1 MPHAGLALRCA
12 PNKIDTRTSRK
23 SGYMNDLL
31 RIEDLTVRYGAVTA
45 LDRLNLT
52 VRRDELF
59 VLLGGSGSGKT
70 TLLRAIG
77 GFVRP
82 ASGSIALDGVDLA
95 PLPPH
100 RRRVNTVFQSGAL
113 FPHLS
118 VAANIGFGPRQRGM
132 ERAAIAARVEHL
144 LALVRLE
151 GYGARRPHQLSGG
164 QQQRVALAR
173 GLAAE
178 PALLLLDEPLSALDR
193 GLRAETAG
201 ELVRLQ
207 KRLGTTFIQVTHD
220 QQEALTIADRI
231 GVMREGRMTQV
242 GTPREIYDSPADR
255 FVAAFMGVENLWPGV
270 IRDDGVAVGVPDLGA
285 EIRLAGP
292 RPPGRATYG
301 IRSERI
307 SIGAAPDANQLTGTV
322 ERSNYAGDTITHDIR
337 VGSASVRITE
347 PAYGATPREGR
358 ITLSFP
364 ASAGMV
370 LPP

>member
-1 MPHAGLALRCA
+1 M
-12 PNKIDTRTSRK
+12 TE
-23 SGYMNDLL
+23 LL
-31 RIEDLTVRYGAVTA
+31 RIEDLTVRYGTITA

-52 VRRDELF
+52 VRRGELF
-59 VLLGGSGSGKT
+59 VLLGDSGSGKT

-82 ASGSIALDGVDLA
+82 ASGSIALDGADLA
-95 PLPPH
+95 SLPPH
-100 RRRVNTVFQSGAL
+100 RRPVNTVFQSGAL

-132 ERAAIAARVEHL
+132 SRAAIATRVEQL

-151 GYGARRPHQLSGG
+151 GYGARRPDQLSGG

-178 PALLLLDEPLSALDR
+178 PALLLLDEPLSALDH
-193 GLRAETAG
+193 GLRAETAA

-220 QQEALTIADRI
+220 QQEALTMADRI

-242 GTPREIYDSPADR
+242 GTPREVYDTPANR
-255 FVAAFMGVENLWPGV
+255 SVAAFMGVENLWPGV
-270 IRDDGVAVGVPDLGA
+270 IRDDGMVMDIPDLGA
-285 EIRLAGP
+285 EFRLAGP
-292 RPPGRATYG
+292 RPPGSAILGVRA
-301 IRSERI
+301 ERI
-307 SIGAAPDANQLTGTV
+307 HVGAMPDANQLTGMV
-322 ERSNYAGDTITHDIR
+322 ERSTYAGDTITHHAR
-337 VGSASVRITE
+337 VGSATVRIVE
-347 PAYGATPREGR
+347 PAHGAAPREGR